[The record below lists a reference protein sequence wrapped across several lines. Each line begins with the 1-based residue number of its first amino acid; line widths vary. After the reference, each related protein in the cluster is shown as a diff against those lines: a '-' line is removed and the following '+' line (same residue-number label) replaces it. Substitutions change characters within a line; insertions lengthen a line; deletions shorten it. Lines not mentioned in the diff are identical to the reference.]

1 MEKKESLLKEELLLL
16 QGREVKIEKDVHGNL
31 LLEIRGG
38 KRYAN
43 IEPRRTFP
51 YSYKDKF
58 ILLKDKDGKEIAIL
72 EDLAELEDESRRYL
86 QEELEK
92 LYYIP
97 QIQKV
102 ISIDY
107 RMRTPVWTVETDRG
121 QVSFELAR
129 RSDAKFIRPGHL
141 VVRDSAGAR
150 YEVPDYNRLD
160 RKSQELIEREV

>member
-102 ISIDY
+102 HSIDY

-121 QVSFELAR
+121 RITFELIR
-129 RSDAKFIRPGHL
+129 RSDARFIKPGHL
-141 VVRDSAGAR
+141 VVRDSTGAR